1 MLPAQVRNEPIMKTG
16 AHVDDPC
23 FIRKLL
29 FDISSL
35 ACELGMNTNV
45 SIGYMLPLAFISMHS
60 AAILSSSLRKSQ
72 TESNCRTEPEV
83 KGQFPPK

>member
-1 MLPAQVRNEPIMKTG
+1 MKTG

-35 ACELGMNTNV
+35 ACELGMNTHV
-45 SIGYMLPLAFISMHS
+45 SIGYMLSLAFISMHS
-60 AAILSSSLRKSQ
+60 AAILTKFIFKKK
-72 TESNCRTEPEV
+72 SNCRTEPEV
-83 KGQFPPK
+83 KGQFPPDYNTYFSSYV